1 MPPLNLL
8 IKPAS
13 GRCNMRCRYCFYADE
28 TSHREV
34 CDYGMMP
41 EDVLEIMI
49 KKALVYADGSCTFG
63 FQGGEPTLRG
73 LDFFRRAVELQKK
86 TQCEGRAYRKRI
98 ADEWLAAERGV
109 GTLFS

>member
-49 KKALVYADGSCTFG
+49 KKALNTNMMSIMVK
-63 FQGGEPTLRG
+63 G
-73 LDFFRRAVELQKK
+73 LSLTPRL
-86 TQCEGRAYRKRI
+86 
-98 ADEWLAAERGV
+98 L
-109 GTLFS
+109 LL